1 MKAVLSPK
9 LKKKKQLCSCH
20 SASVYKPMT
29 LQTYYWNHFKLIIVI
44 IPLRQEKTVLFSGP
58 TVITYPLKKKNKN
71 KEV

>member
-58 TVITYPLKKKNKN
+58 ISDHLPS
-71 KEV
+71 